1 MSMERADIRDEI
13 FEEVTVFGYP
23 MLFTC
28 LHCDRNTLPKG
39 MFMYEVRHDDD
50 CQGIPCEIA
59 ENIFINHWGTLI
71 SNRPISL
78 NGPLLNSSGRPY
90 RLIDEETDW
99 NYEGVEMTVGEYMKL
114 NPPRKERDNVR

>member
-28 LHCDRNTLPKG
+28 LRCDRNTLPKG

-50 CQGIPCEIA
+50 CQGIPC
-59 ENIFINHWGTLI
+59 
-71 SNRPISL
+71 
-78 NGPLLNSSGRPY
+78 
-90 RLIDEETDW
+90 
-99 NYEGVEMTVGEYMKL
+99 
-114 NPPRKERDNVR
+114 